1 VGTPRYAAPE
11 QLLGKPLD
19 ERADIYAAGVLIY
32 QMYTGEFPYEVKKLE
47 KLVRAKSEQD
57 PDPPSK
63 YWKEIP
69 PALEAVIMRCI
80 ARDPAKRF
88 ASAEQLLQALEQIR
102 A

>member
-1 VGTPRYAAPE
+1 
-11 QLLGKPLD
+11 
-19 ERADIYAAGVLIY
+19 
-32 QMYTGEFPYEVKKLE
+32 MYTGEFPYEVKKLE